1 MYGFENFPTINA
13 SYHLPTQHE
22 TFNAFYWIFA
32 NASNANTSSFDN
44 STFVQPIVK
53 TLLQSM
59 PNGTYYNVSVHTPV
73 PGLDSR
79 GYYGG
84 RNNPTL
90 NAVVKFWLC
99 HDNNAVDAFRQAQ
112 LRLLTQNAQ
121 LGISLDK
128 TFVFFT
134 RAHLIYDRQTANGFS
149 ADRMRDAVLA
159 DRWRGDIAGPPVA

>member
-84 RNNPTL
+84 RNNLTL
-90 NAVVKFWLC
+90 NAVVKSWLC
-99 HDNNAVDAFRQAQ
+99 HDNNAVALSGKRNLDW
-112 LRLLTQNAQ
+112 
-121 LGISLDK
+121 SL
-128 TFVFFT
+128 
-134 RAHLIYDRQTANGFS
+134 
-149 ADRMRDAVLA
+149 RMRNLGSVSTRRSSCLPERILSTTVRRRMVLVLIVCAVPYWLIV
-159 DRWRGDIAGPPVA
+159 GVEILLGLQ